1 MKNDDTPRFP
11 PVLVLFFGVLGISSG
26 SILVRFAQ
34 GEEMPSLVI
43 AAWRLTLASAVLL
56 PLALTR
62 RREEL
67 RRLPLSAWGLA
78 AMPGFMLS
86 LHFASWISS
95 LAYTSV
101 ASSTVLVTT
110 SPLWVGL
117 AAPFLL
123 KEHLSR
129 PLRIGIFLAMLG
141 SVLIALAE
149 VVALVNGRP
158 QFSLTQF
165 SDQPNPLLGNGL
177 ALIGAIAA
185 SAYLILGRR
194 LRFSMSLLSYIA
206 LVYSSAAVFL
216 VVMALASGHSL
227 FGYGPT
233 AYGVMVL
240 MALFPQ
246 LLGHSSYNWALGYL
260 SAASVSL
267 AVIAE
272 PIGATLLALLIFA
285 EVPKPL
291 TIAGSALLLFGIVY
305 AGRPQGRRSAS
316 PSPADEGDPQPSGK

>member
-1 MKNDDTPRFP
+1 MQATTIPRFP
-11 PVLVLFFGVLGISSG
+11 PILVLFFGVLGISSG
-26 SILVRFAQ
+26 SILVRLAQ
-34 GEEMPSLVI
+34 GEAMPSLVI

-56 PLALTR
+56 PLALSR

-67 RRLPLSAWGLA
+67 RAMTPGAWGLA
-78 AMPGFMLS
+78 AMSGFMLS

-117 AAPFLL
+117 TAPFLL
-123 KEHLSR
+123 KESLSR
-129 PLRIGIFLAMLG
+129 PLKIGIGLAMLG
-141 SVLIALAE
+141 SVLIALAD
-149 VVALVNGRP
+149 VVALSDGHL

-165 SDQPNPLLGNGL
+165 SNQPNPLLGNGL

-185 SAYLILGRR
+185 SAYLIIGRR

-206 LVYSSAAVFL
+206 LVYSTAAVFL
-216 VVMALASGHSL
+216 VIMALASGHNL

-272 PIGATLLALLIFA
+272 PIGATLLALLIFG
-285 EVPKPL
+285 EVPNL
-291 TIAGSALLLFGIVY
+291 ITITGSALLLAGIVC
-305 AGRPQGRRSAS
+305 AGKPKKPAAS
-316 PSPADEGDPQPSGK
+316 

>member
-1 MKNDDTPRFP
+1 MQATIPRFP

-26 SILVRFAQ
+26 SILVRLAQ
-34 GEEMPSLVI
+34 GEAMPSLVI

-67 RRLPLSAWGLA
+67 RAMTPSAWGLA
-78 AMPGFMLS
+78 AMSGFMLS

-101 ASSTVLVTT
+101 TSSTVLVTT

-117 AAPFLL
+117 TAPFLL

-129 PLRIGIFLAMLG
+129 PLKIGIGLAMFG
-141 SVLIALAE
+141 SILIALAD
-149 VVALVNGRP
+149 VVALADGRL

-165 SDQPNPLLGNGL
+165 SSQPNPLLGNGL
-177 ALIGAIAA
+177 ALLGAIAA

-206 LVYSSAAVFL
+206 LVYSSAAFFL
-216 VVMALASGHSL
+216 VIMALASGHNL

-233 AYGVMVL
+233 AYGLMVL

-272 PIGATLLALLIFA
+272 PIGATLLALLIFG
-285 EVPKPL
+285 EIPNTI
-291 TIAGSALLLFGIVY
+291 TIAGSALLLAGIVY
-305 AGRPQGRRSAS
+305 AGRPS
-316 PSPADEGDPQPSGK
+316 PTSS

>member
-1 MKNDDTPRFP
+1 MQANTTPRFSP
-11 PVLVLFFGVLGISSG
+11 ILVLFFGVLGISSG
-26 SILVRFAQ
+26 SILVRLAQ
-34 GEEMPSLVI
+34 GEDMPSLVI

-56 PLALTR
+56 PLALSR

-67 RRLPLSAWGLA
+67 RAMTPGAWGLA
-78 AMPGFMLS
+78 AMSGFMLS

-117 AAPFLL
+117 TAPFLL
-123 KEHLSR
+123 KESLSR
-129 PLRIGIFLAMLG
+129 PLKIGIGLAMLG
-141 SVLIALAE
+141 SVLIALAD
-149 VVALVNGRP
+149 VVALSDGRL

-165 SDQPNPLLGNGL
+165 SNQPNPLLGNGL
-177 ALIGAIAA
+177 ALLGAIAA
-185 SAYLILGRR
+185 SAYLIIGRR

-216 VVMALASGHSL
+216 VIMALASGHNL
-227 FGYGPT
+227 FGYSAT

-285 EVPKPL
+285 EVPNL
-291 TIAGSALLLFGIVY
+291 ITIAGSALLLAGIVY
-305 AGRPQGRRSAS
+305 AGRPQGKGGRA
-316 PSPADEGDPQPSGK
+316 